1 MTVCKLGMDHEWK
14 LVLRKETNSEPLDLP
29 FSGIQFDWVW
39 LILIALIL
47 CVRLLVQ
54 PRHCILRL
62 ELMPKGRASHVSTRQ
77 PRLAATREINV
88 HSAICTMRQIRAQW
102 PEEFV
107 NIHVTALK
115 KECLSW
121 KLSET
126 FNLFSL
132 IKLWPVTYFSAILYN
147 RTTVMSCSGNS
158 HFSLPCM
165 WHAQWG
171 SSSGHAIANPIS
183 EALNLQIVLV
193 MNSVFLRFILFRSVW
208 YSWQHENVPYFCP
221 FAVRDPQF
229 PQGLEAPSSSG
240 GPGRCA
246 QGFTGRSRK
255 ASIRAKIDHQIP
267 RLSSWRASEHFVP
280 GAETSPLK
288 CFFCL
293 NLVYRFG
300 QLVQFPQLS
309 QSYLCFNCRFC

>member
-14 LVLRKETNSEPLDLP
+14 LVLRKETNSEPLGLP

-39 LILIALIL
+39 LILIALML

-54 PRHCILRL
+54 PQHCILRL
-62 ELMPKGRASHVSTRQ
+62 ELMPMGRASHVSTRQ

-88 HSAICTMRQIRAQW
+88 HSAICPMRQIRAQW

-158 HFSLPCM
+158 HLWATRAM
-165 WHAQWG
+165 WHAHACSMGEPPFWWCNCQPHFWG
-171 SSSGHAIANPIS
+171 SEPSNCAWKRRSFATHNSPKVLRLLRPAVDRDAVHKDLQA
-183 EALNLQIVLV
+183 EAERHPFGRKLIIKFLDDPPEEHQNTSYQEQRLHLW
-193 MNSVFLRFILFRSVW
+193 SVF
-208 YSWQHENVPYFCP
+208 
-221 FAVRDPQF
+221 FA
-229 PQGLEAPSSSG
+229 G
-240 GPGRCA
+240 
-246 QGFTGRSRK
+246 T
-255 ASIRAKIDHQIP
+255 
-267 RLSSWRASEHFVP
+267 
-280 GAETSPLK
+280 
-288 CFFCL
+288 
-293 NLVYRFG
+293 
-300 QLVQFPQLS
+300 
-309 QSYLCFNCRFC
+309 